1 MTLSKIIMIVDD
13 DPDNIEF
20 FCEALSE
27 IDSSIVCIGLKGGEE
42 AIMHLRDNG
51 TPNPD
56 FIFLDINM
64 PKMDGMECLVQIKS
78 DINLSSIPIVMYT
91 TSEMQHDIDNTK
103 KLGAAYY
110 LTKPEKFNDLKNA
123 IRYILDTQAGRATL

>member
-56 FIFLDINM
+56 FIFSGHQHAKNGRH
-64 PKMDGMECLVQIKS
+64 GMSCSDQIGYQPFFHTHC
-78 DINLSSIPIVMYT
+78 DVHYIR
-91 TSEMQHDIDNTK
+91 
-103 KLGAAYY
+103 
-110 LTKPEKFNDLKNA
+110 NA
-123 IRYILDTQAGRATL
+123 T